1 MSAQMSGLLWY
12 TGISVVML
20 FVIGFYCVL
29 ATFNLIRVLIGLEIV
44 IKAVTL
50 LIILAGYMAG
60 RLALA
65 QTLVVTLI
73 VIEAVVMTVGMGV
86 ILGAY
91 RHNGN
96 LDVRELRKL
105 KG

>member
-1 MSAQMSGLLWY
+1 MSGELSGLLWY
-12 TGISVVML
+12 AGMSVVML

-29 ATFNLIRVLIGLEIV
+29 ATFNLIRVLIGLEIL
-44 IKAVTL
+44 IKAVTI
-50 LIILAGYMAG
+50 LIVLAGYATGMI
-60 RLALA
+60 ALA

-73 VIEAVVMTVGMGV
+73 VIEAVVMTVAMGV
-86 ILGAY
+86 VLGAY
-91 RHNGN
+91 RNHGS

>member
-1 MSAQMSGLLWY
+1 MSAEFVGLLWY
-12 TGISVVML
+12 TGMSVVML

-29 ATFNLIRVLIGLEIV
+29 ATFNLVRVLIGLEV
-44 IKAVTL
+44 LIKAVTL
-50 LIILAGYMAG
+50 LIILAGYLTG
-60 RLALA
+60 RAALT
-65 QTLVVTLI
+65 QSLVITLI

-91 RHNGN
+91 RHNGT
-96 LDVRELRKL
+96 LDVRDLRKL